1 MIAKMKI
8 KKGDTV
14 IVISGSEKG
23 KKGEVIAVSAK
34 ENKVIVKGVNIRTKH
49 AKARKQGQESGIIK
63 RECPIHASKV
73 AFYCEKCDKAVK
85 LGIKVEE
92 DGKKVRFCKKCQEV
106 K

>member
-8 KKGDTV
+8 KKGDMV
-14 IVISGSEKG
+14 IVNSGAEKG

-34 ENKVIVKGVNIRTKH
+34 ENIVIVKGINIRTKH
-49 AKARKQGQESGIIK
+49 VKPTKQGQESGRIS

-73 AFYCEKCDKAVK
+73 SFYCDKCDKGVK
-85 LGIKVEE
+85 LGIKVQE
-92 DGKKVRFCKKCQEV
+92 DGTKQRFCKKCQEV